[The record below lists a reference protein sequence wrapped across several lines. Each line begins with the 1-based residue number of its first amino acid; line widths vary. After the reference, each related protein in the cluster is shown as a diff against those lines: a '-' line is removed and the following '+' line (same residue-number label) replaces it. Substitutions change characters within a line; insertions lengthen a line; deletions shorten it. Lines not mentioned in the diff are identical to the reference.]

1 MKDKASVFFILILC
15 FVWTNFT
22 LAQFGLSPVPVSDS
36 GASSLLGAINAM
48 LEKNARTLDEIM
60 TVMAE
65 AYQPLVTNIS
75 NILLNQ
81 IQDEQSDKIFSPA
94 INNLAYY
101 IYDWQIQDLLK
112 VRKITD
118 KDTSNI
124 EAGTPISDAEGN
136 IDNNVWYYQALV
148 EAEKAGV
155 YKAIENLPNVI
166 DCIPFEVEEDL
177 IDELNTELYYSGY
190 FFQEKL
196 NEVFNFIPRCSVAPL
211 AVKEKSQNLTR
222 KNKSILT
229 SIFRPFNLGLL
240 AQISVDSNPSLTSQ
254 GSFLANTSIPTA
266 FNEIVINQ
274 SLSSLKTGISSYFK
288 QSAEEERK
296 KRESSIGEYR
306 PVEECTKITFD
317 DTFEPVCL
325 KYEPKVD
332 LTRLALE
339 KRFQPNF
346 NQIIEETFYL
356 PATSTLIKKAEEIAY
371 RLNLATSLPPLE
383 EIMPDFKDLAEEICS
398 KYKPLSTSTEDVA
411 STSERT
417 TNFVNYQKCLDTL
430 RKNQERINRVLRATL
445 EDLLNKASTTKAKID
460 NIKVKIDELSEI
472 LNRCPST
479 AGVTFRT
486 LYFTSD
492 WLEKIKTRYN
502 FYYSDYRS
510 FDLRNFQELAMK
522 VERFKDNIDR
532 LNRDLEFLKSAGI
545 YGGGSIEV
553 LIPGLSEKKIR
564 NLRGYTEGLLRNILP
579 SEIIGFISKVQEAI
593 SKIQE
598 VLNSQAVQ
606 DFLNIARQGRL
617 DVSTRIRA
625 TVELIYVINDEIK
638 EIRKEMLKYLQA
650 FKKENLSFGEILSI
664 DYDLDATLALI
675 EAYKKYAESQGC
687 TTTIIK
693 AIPKN
698 MWAQNINK
706 NLNKKIVVKSPV
718 LTKTQKKQTWL
729 QRITKINPFYSFA
742 NIFQPKLV
750 EFKFSQ

>member
-15 FVWTNFT
+15 FIWTNFT
-22 LAQFGLSPVPVSDS
+22 LAQFSLFPVPVSDS
-36 GASSLLGAINAM
+36 GASSLLGAINTM

-60 TVMAE
+60 TVMTE

-81 IQDEQSDKIFSPA
+81 IQDEQSNKISSPV

-124 EAGTPISDAEGN
+124 EVGTPISDAEGN
-136 IDNNVWYYQALV
+136 INNNVWYYQALV
-148 EAEKAGV
+148 EAEEAGV

-166 DCIPFEVEEDL
+166 DCIPIEIEEDL
-177 IDELNTELYYSGY
+177 INELGTELYYSGY
-190 FFQEKL
+190 LFQEKL

-211 AVKEKSQNLTR
+211 AAKEKSQNLVR
-222 KNKSILT
+222 KNRSILS

-240 AQISVDSNPSLTSQ
+240 AQISVDSNSSLTSQ
-254 GSFLANTSIPTA
+254 ETFLANTSIPTA

-274 SLSSLKTGISSYFK
+274 SLSSFKTSISSYFK
-288 QSAEEERK
+288 KSAEEERK

-325 KYEPKVD
+325 KYEPKID
-332 LTRLALE
+332 LARLALE
-339 KRFQPNF
+339 KKIEPNF

-356 PATSTLIKKAEEIAY
+356 PVTSTLIKKAEEIAY

-398 KYKPLSTSTEDVA
+398 KYKPSSTSTEDVA

-460 NIKVKIDELSEI
+460 NIKIKIDELSEI

-502 FYYSDYRS
+502 FYYSDYHS
-510 FDLRNFQELAMK
+510 FDLRNFRQLAMK
-522 VERFKDNIDR
+522 VKRFKDNVDL

-553 LIPGLSEKKIR
+553 LIPHLSEKKIS
-564 NLRGYTEGLLRNILP
+564 NLRGYAEGLLKNILP
-579 SEIIGFISKVQEAI
+579 SEIIGFINKVQEAI

-606 DFLNIARQGRL
+606 DFLNIARRGRL
-617 DVSTRIRA
+617 DVSTKISA
-625 TVELIYVINDEIK
+625 TAKLIYVINDEIK
-638 EIRKEMLKYLQA
+638 EIRKEMLTLLQE
-650 FKKENLSFGEILSI
+650 FKKEKLSFGEILSI

-693 AIPKN
+693 AIPAN

-706 NLNKKIVVKSPV
+706 KLNKKIVFESPAPI
-718 LTKTQKKQTWL
+718 KTQKKQSWL